1 LIWFQSR
8 QFYLLQL
15 PTQMSASTPFNS
27 VAIQCASLCF
37 VNPDEVE
44 LILSSIFL
52 DQLETHL
59 DIISPDSESPR
70 KASTPLHCWFSVSPL
85 MVWILEKHWY
95 LPGKKLQK
103 AVTSVLES
111 HPNTILKSSY
121 MQCRLLSNADCSI
134 PALVVHS
141 SQDLPNPAIPIPPT
155 LHVHKRLHLRPCRGA
170 KFSSTREPR

>member
-27 VAIQCASLCF
+27 VTIQCASLLCL

-103 AVTSVLES
+103 AVNSVLES
-111 HPNTILKSSY
+111 HPNTPYDPQVKLHAMSTLV
-121 MQCRLLSNADCSI
+121 QCRLQYSSTSGTLFPRSSKSSDSYTSD
-134 PALVVHS
+134 PARP
-141 SQDLPNPAIPIPPT
+141 QETAPPT
-155 LHVHKRLHLRPCRGA
+155 L
-170 KFSSTREPR
+170 

>member
-27 VAIQCASLCF
+27 VTIQCASLLCL

-121 MQCRLLSNADCSI
+121 MQCRLLSNADCTI

-141 SQDLPNPAIPIPPT
+141 SRSSKSSDSYTSDPARPQETAPPT
-155 LHVHKRLHLRPCRGA
+155 L
-170 KFSSTREPR
+170 

>member
-1 LIWFQSR
+1 MIWFQSR

-27 VAIQCASLCF
+27 VTIQCASLCL

-103 AVTSVLES
+103 AVNSVLES
-111 HPNTILKSSY
+111 HPNTPYDPQVKLHAMSTLV
-121 MQCRLLSNADCSI
+121 QCRLQYSSTSGTLFPRSSKSSDSYTSD
-134 PALVVHS
+134 PARP
-141 SQDLPNPAIPIPPT
+141 QETAPPT
-155 LHVHKRLHLRPCRGA
+155 L
-170 KFSSTREPR
+170 

>member
-1 LIWFQSR
+1 MHL
-8 QFYLLQL
+8 
-15 PTQMSASTPFNS
+15 
-27 VAIQCASLCF
+27 LCF

-141 SQDLPNPAIPIPPT
+141 SQDL
-155 LHVHKRLHLRPCRGA
+155 RPCT
-170 KFSSTREPR
+170 STRDCTSDPVGAQNSLQLGNQDSRINGNEHLEVGHNLQP